1 MILSSNTLSGSALG
15 ATMGGGAGAV
25 IPPEVVIDGTF
36 QGALADWLYPN
47 MLERERI
54 TLYGDNARAEL
65 IAVTPAGET
74 PIYTLTDGPWGAR
87 RIPTI
92 ESGGDEQWR
101 LEIAGDLADWD
112 VLASVTKVRMR
123 GAIDEEQVYEVLD
136 RYNAMKPGRVYQIKM
151 QAICNIDPS

>member
-1 MILSSNTLSGSALG
+1 
-15 ATMGGGAGAV
+15 MGGGAGAI
-25 IPPEVVIDGTF
+25 IPPEVVIAGTF

-47 MLERERI
+47 MLERERLTI
-54 TLYGDNARAEL
+54 YGENARAEL
-65 IAVTPAGET
+65 INVSPVGET
-74 PIYTLTDGPWGAR
+74 LVYTLTTGPWSAR

-101 LEIAGDLADWD
+101 LEIWGEHENLVDWD
-112 VLASVTKVRMR
+112 VLANVTKVRMR

-136 RYNAMKPGRVYQIKM
+136 RYNAMKPGRVYQLRM